1 MSLTTLTHPD
11 DCITLPYYNDF
22 DNLEDLSKWKFTNF
36 GENQWHVGPLGNNTR
51 DEQGHITQGNGI
63 FISNDD
69 GETNNYDK
77 DVKIIDIPIMDRYS
91 NGSYVVK
98 DKVNNSYIEIDTLSK
113 ENFEGLEY
121 IEEKAPVQAQLSFD
135 MLHKESLKSV
145 DDQMVIINNFL
156 DNIEGK

>member
-1 MSLTTLTHPD
+1 MKEIKSNPSH
-11 DCITLPYYNDF
+11 IIKVYV
-22 DNLEDLSKWKFTNF
+22 
-36 GENQWHVGPLGNNTR
+36 ENKDTKIHLV
-51 DEQGHITQGNGI
+51 
-63 FISNDD
+63 
-69 GETNNYDK
+69 TNNYDK